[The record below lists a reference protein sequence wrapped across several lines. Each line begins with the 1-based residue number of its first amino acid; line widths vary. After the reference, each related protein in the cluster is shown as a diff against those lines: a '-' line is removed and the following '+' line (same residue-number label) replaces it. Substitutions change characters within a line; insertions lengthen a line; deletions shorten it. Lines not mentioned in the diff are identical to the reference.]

1 MDQFRV
7 SVNLVST
14 CLNRCFSFALENK
27 VYDKNARTYVR
38 GTTFQRKF
46 LEPNASSYLVRLRSL
61 ADNTL
66 ERENSWITKHPP
78 SASEPTQVPSID
90 SVTFRSVVGAIR
102 RFEAIEVRYQSHS
115 KPSQRWRWTASP
127 AIALKSF
134 RWHAR
139 AFCPTNECFANF
151 PHTRMLDIRATRQ
164 SDATTNDN
172 SDWNSEVML
181 EIAPHPDLSK
191 TQAKVIALD
200 YGIRRGRTRIKVHRA
215 SLYFALRRLGLDTDP
230 VARSLQDQQIVLMN
244 VSEIGYSVPSVLVQ
258 RSGA

>member
-1 MDQFRV
+1 MDQFRA

-14 CLNRCFSFALENK
+14 YLNRYFGFALENI
-27 VYDKNARTYVR
+27 VYDKNARTYMR
-38 GTTFQRKF
+38 GTFQPQF

-66 ERENSWITKHPP
+66 EREDSWITKHPP
-78 SASEPTQVPSID
+78 SASESTQVSSID
-90 SVTFRSVVGAIR
+90 PMTFRSVVGAIR
-102 RFEAIEVRYQSHS
+102 RSEEIEVGYQSHS
-115 KPSQRWRWTASP
+115 KSNQRWRWIASP
-127 AIALKSF
+127 ALAFESF

-139 AFCPTNECFANF
+139 AFCPTNECFTDF
-151 PHTRMLDIRATRQ
+151 PHTRMLDIRAMRQ
-164 SDATTNDN
+164 SDATTNDD

-181 EIAPHPDLSK
+181 EISPHPDLSK

-200 YGIRRGRTRIKVHRA
+200 YGIRRGRTRTKVHRA

-230 VARSLQDQQIVLMN
+230 VARSSQDQQIVLIN

-258 RSGA
+258 RSAA